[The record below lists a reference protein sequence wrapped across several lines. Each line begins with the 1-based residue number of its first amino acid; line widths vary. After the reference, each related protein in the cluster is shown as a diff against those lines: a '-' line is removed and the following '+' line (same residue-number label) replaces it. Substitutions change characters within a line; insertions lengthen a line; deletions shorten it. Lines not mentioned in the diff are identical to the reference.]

1 MAWLREK
8 WNTEAD
14 FPFKTDGEAFTKVW
28 ALVVGIYP
36 KVSCMVKTIKN
47 PIGKVPQLFGE

>member
-47 PIGKVPQLFGE
+47 PIGKVP